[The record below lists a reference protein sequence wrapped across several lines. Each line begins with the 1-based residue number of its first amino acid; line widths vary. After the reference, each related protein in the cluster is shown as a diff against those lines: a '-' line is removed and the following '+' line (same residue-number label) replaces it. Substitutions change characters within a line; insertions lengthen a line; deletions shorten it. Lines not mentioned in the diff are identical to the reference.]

1 MQPRSFFTSSS
12 SPPPSSGSSRST
24 PSSHLFALSAAAA
37 LQPELD
43 PVFPS
48 VSLSSAAHSLSRLSL
63 EQEEAR
69 QARLAGRRAAAAAME
84 ERLQQDDEEA
94 ERQRAG
100 LPSLSSLPLSPP
112 SPTPSLRS
120 SSAFLPFAAG
130 GQRSQL
136 RPSASRQ
143 LSALSASRFSS
154 SRVSSPQP
162 VPASRH
168 AGEGRG
174 ALCGGRVFSARQ
186 RQQMAFTE
194 RLSPTPM
201 EEPEEEEEVKGGRRD
216 GQAGRGSGAH
226 SLTTATDS
234 SAGQRRLRLLLTLM
248 RGCAIFPSAAGTVL
262 AAAPSRAAQ
271 PLSSAR
277 RLLSS
282 RPSAVVCPTS
292 ALSPSPSPPLLPAG
306 SPTSSSNPL
315 LSAILYVH
323 TLISTSPADAAGLRV
338 RDFIVEIAHFSKA
351 AGWTANMLGDV
362 AVAIHGWPAQH
373 PGQPMRIVVLRRVPH
388 ELAETLPDVTW
399 ARTKLNGSGNGH
411 GAGGG
416 GGGGNGGGNGSGNGK
431 GESVIALQRLVLWPV
446 IGHYQIDEQQGGE
459 SGRRPGLRPVL
470 LPRPCPH
477 QPTAPAQSAAAA
489 ALPAT
494 SADSREFSCAFF
506 RSAACPAGSRCSGCG
521 DGWRLDVICFASV
534 LQRSSVTSGSSSLHL
549 RLSTRSSGA
558 RTCAAS
564 PPPPPSLQLGPSS
577 PISMLR
583 PSLPRVG
590 CNRDRRTRRTEPAPY
605 SLSLLTGQPLPA
617 PTRCHRLPAPPPH
630 SHPRPHRQRRPLPA
644 CRTRTTA
651 LSKLA
656 GSEPDKVQ
664 LESVA
669 LLLLLRS
676 VLPLLSA

>member
-1 MQPRSFFTSSS
+1 MQPRSFLTSSS
-12 SPPPSSGSSRST
+12 SPAPSSGSSRST
-24 PSSHLFALSAAAA
+24 SSSHLFALSAAAA

-48 VSLSSAAHSLSRLSL
+48 VSLSSAAHSLSGLSL

-84 ERLQQDDEEA
+84 ERRQQDDEEA
-94 ERQRAG
+94 KRQRAG

-130 GQRSQL
+130 GQRGQL

-201 EEPEEEEEVKGGRRD
+201 EEPEEEEELKGGRRD
-216 GQAGRGSGAH
+216 GQAGRGSSAH
-226 SLTTATDS
+226 SLTAATDRQHWTATPHTP
-234 SAGQRRLRLLLTLM
+234 RHLM
-248 RGCAIFPSAAGTVL
+248 LDCAVFPSAAGTVL

-351 AGWTANMLGDV
+351 AGWTPNMLRDV
-362 AVAIHGWPAQH
+362 AAAIHAWPAQH

-459 SGRRPGLRPVL
+459 SGGVLGCVLCCYPDPVPISPPLPPSQQQQQRCLPQLQTAASPAAPSSAQLRV
-470 LPRPCPH
+470 
-477 QPTAPAQSAAAA
+477 QQAAGAAAA
-489 ALPAT
+489 ATAGGWTSSASLLSSSAAASRQAPPRYT
-494 SADSREFSCAFF
+494 SAQYPQQRGSHMRSLAASSAF
-506 RSAACPAGSRCSGCG
+506 SAARPVLSHLDAPPVSPSRWVQPRPPYSSYRASAILAAAAHSAAAPGSHTLSSPPSST
-521 DGWRLDVICFASV
+521 ASF
-534 LQRSSVTSGSSSLHL
+534 SSPPSSS
-549 RLSTRSSGA
+549 TSS
-558 RTCAAS
+558 S
-564 PPPPPSLQLGPSS
+564 
-577 PISMLR
+577 
-583 PSLPRVG
+583 PSLP
-590 CNRDRRTRRTEPAPY
+590 
-605 SLSLLTGQPLPA
+605 
-617 PTRCHRLPAPPPH
+617 H
-630 SHPRPHRQRRPLPA
+630 SHHR
-644 CRTRTTA
+644 
-651 LSKLA
+651 SF
-656 GSEPDKVQ
+656 
-664 LESVA
+664 
-669 LLLLLRS
+669 
-676 VLPLLSA
+676 